1 MNRERRTSFEKE
13 NKGTHRE
20 TTKFWFFVCESRKTE
35 GEKLVERFN
44 PNEEEKVSSF
54 CVDFFFLLI
63 SEDKT
68 SQEQEKRSRKE
79 INSTKHTGCNDK
91 NEKFFFWSFLNRYKK

>member
-1 MNRERRTSFEKE
+1 MNRERERRTNFEKE

-35 GEKLVERFN
+35 GKKLVERFN
-44 PNEEEKVSSF
+44 PNEEEKISSF
-54 CVDFFFLLI
+54 FVDIFLLI

-68 SQEQEKRSRKE
+68 SQEQ
-79 INSTKHTGCNDK
+79 
-91 NEKFFFWSFLNRYKK
+91 KKKIKKDN